1 MQQDYLERT
10 LRNLALLLARL
21 LKMKESGDETAVRA
35 QIALACE
42 VNLGLNF
49 DEIVTTDDLSNVVAH
64 IETFQANQIRE
75 AEMIFD
81 FLVEH
86 QLDDMSLENLR
97 VCQLQL
103 QVSKMKINKT
113 LDFLTIQN
121 IKKIYKNLQ
130 NPTKSVPISLQKTLE
145 KSNIF

>member
-21 LKMKESGDETAVRA
+21 LKMKETGDVTTVRA

-49 DEIVTTDDLSNVVAH
+49 DEIVTTDNLVNIVAH
-64 IETFQANQIRE
+64 IETLQPNQIRE

-81 FLVEH
+81 FLIEH
-86 QLDDMSLENLR
+86 QLDEASLDNLK

-103 QVSKMKINKT
+103 QISKMKSQKT
-113 LDFLTIQN
+113 LDFSTIQYV
-121 IKKIYKNLQ
+121 KKIYQTIEKPRQ
-130 NPTKSVPISLQKTLE
+130 VIPISLQKMLE
-145 KSNIF
+145 KINIF

>member
-10 LRNLALLLARL
+10 LRNLALLLAKL
-21 LKMKESGDETAVRA
+21 LKMKESGDQNTVRS

-49 DEIVTTDDLSNVVAH
+49 DEIVTTDDLSNAVAH

-81 FLVEH
+81 FLINH
-86 QLDDMSLENLR
+86 QLDDASLENLR

-121 IKKIYKNLQ
+121 IKKKYQTLQ
-130 NPTKSVPISLQKTLE
+130 NPAKSIPISLQKTIE
-145 KSNIF
+145 KANIF